1 MLITVSR
8 EYGAGGS
15 SVARAVAEALGW
27 QLIDNQLVDEVAAR
41 AGMTP
46 QEVREKEERAPTF
59 PERLAR
65 ALVAATPELLVPSA
79 ATLPEAEEARLTR
92 ITEQVVADAARDHAV
107 LVGRAASAVIGRRD
121 GAMHVRLVG
130 STGWRAGEIAKR
142 DGISSDEAMQR
153 VKDVDAHRARYN
165 RQYYGR
171 DWADAHHY
179 HLTLNT
185 EWLGIDR
192 AAAIVVAATRYPS

>member
-15 SVARAVAEALGW
+15 SVARAVAESLGW

-46 QEVREKEERAPTF
+46 EEVREKEERGPTF

-79 ATLPEAEEARLTR
+79 AAAPEAEEQRLMR

-107 LVGRAASAVIGRRD
+107 LVGRAASAVIGRRE

-130 STGWRAGEIAKR
+130 SPGWRAAEIAQR
-142 DGISSDEAMQR
+142 FGISSDEAVQR
-153 VKDVDAHRARYN
+153 VKDVDAHRARYH

-192 AAAIVVAATRYPS
+192 AAAVVVAAARYPS